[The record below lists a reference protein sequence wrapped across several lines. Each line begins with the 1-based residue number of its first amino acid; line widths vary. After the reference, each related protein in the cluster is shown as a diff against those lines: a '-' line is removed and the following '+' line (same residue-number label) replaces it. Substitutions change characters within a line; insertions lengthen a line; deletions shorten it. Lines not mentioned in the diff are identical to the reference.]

1 MICNKKKTTIKNTII
16 KLTNKNPNEKGTNHS
31 FVVGIDP
38 NTQRKGLPSPSPH
51 TQKQKQK

>member
-1 MICNKKKTTIKNTII
+1 
-16 KLTNKNPNEKGTNHS
+16 
-31 FVVGIDP
+31 VVGIDP